1 MLRRGIYA
9 LMMCIPENLR
19 WIFHTIPQPGEYG
32 YDTWDNKD
40 AWKHIGGANAWSGFS
55 LDEKNGILFAPIGS
69 ASYDFY
75 GGKRLGND
83 LFANCVLALDA
94 KTGKRIWHFQ
104 TVHHDVW
111 DRDLPTAPVLVNIK
125 KDGKNIDAVAQ
136 ITKSGFIFLLDR
148 KTGKPLYPVK
158 EVAVPS
164 QK

>member
-1 MLRRGIYA
+1 
-9 LMMCIPENLR
+9 MMCIPENCVGYFIPFRSRVNMVMIAGIIKMRGNTLAAPMHGRVLAWMKRTGFYLR
-19 WIFHTIPQPGEYG
+19 RLVLHLMIFMEA
-32 YDTWDNKD
+32 KD
-40 AWKHIGGANAWSGFS
+40 WAMI
-55 LDEKNGILFAPIGS
+55 
-69 ASYDFY
+69 
-75 GGKRLGND
+75 

-148 KTGKPLYPVK
+148 KTGKPLYPVN
-158 EVAVPS
+158 EVAVPTQS
-164 QK
+164 